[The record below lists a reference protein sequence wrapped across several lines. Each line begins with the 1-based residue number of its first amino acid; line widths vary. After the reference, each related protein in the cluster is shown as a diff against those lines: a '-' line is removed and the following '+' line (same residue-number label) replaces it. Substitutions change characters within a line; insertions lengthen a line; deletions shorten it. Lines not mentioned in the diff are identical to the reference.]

1 MAFIRVEP
9 QTLFDSIHRVTFA
22 ALYAFSI
29 FSIKDLLSFE
39 LKNQQQMS
47 QIFVDFFQILSMLKQ
62 KKHNTNN
69 KI

>member
-9 QTLFDSIHRVTFA
+9 QIQFDSIHRVTFA

-39 LKNQQQMS
+39 LTNRQLMS
-47 QIFVDFFQILSMLKQ
+47 QIFVEVFKYYQS
-62 KKHNTNN
+62 
-69 KI
+69 